1 MKSSIAMLCLTLALL
16 GCTSNEPS
24 QADRDACAQAGHSP
38 GTEAFDVCLQERL
51 AARFSRP
58 AGSEVDELRT
68 RLGPRI

>member
-1 MKSSIAMLCLTLALL
+1 MKSSIAILCLALALL

-24 QADRDACAQAGHSP
+24 QADREACQQAGHSP
-38 GTEAFDVCLQERL
+38 GTEAFEFCLQERL